1 MKSYPKILLFLV
13 SLFVFSCTDNL
24 TDIGAGIQP
33 TSDQI
38 AIGTDTFNVSTAT
51 VPVEFIYSKP
61 DSFLL
66 GSYYDTKFGST
77 QADILAQVNCP
88 VGFKFPASSV
98 ADSASLVLTY
108 RTWFGQSGSPM
119 EISVYEMNKNT
130 FSYTELY
137 PTNLDPSVYADHDLF
152 NPTNLLAKLPVKAK
166 DNKRADSTSIRL
178 PLSSSFVQRFFD
190 TSNFSST
197 ATFLQFFKGMYITT
211 NFGASS
217 LLNISHIYINYYYHY
232 TYTTKDANGN
242 TVVETVNNVI
252 PFPANDEVRQVN
264 RFVHPNQTTVPKPDN
279 TVDYVASPANW
290 NTTVGI
296 PLNRIKDRMDA
307 GIANQKLTINS
318 AVIKVEAV
326 DVDVDTLRAPTVKY
340 MLLIKEEALNRFF
353 NNNELP
359 SDTCAMLAGHAVA
372 LVANTTSQYEDYYK
386 FSVAKLIA
394 NELKIAKQ
402 KNITPVESLN
412 LRLIPV
418 SVTYDSNGNPTS
430 VKHEYLMSAVTIR
443 SGLNPDSRMKIK
455 VVYSG
460 F

>member
-1 MKSYPKILLFLV
+1 MKSYPTILLFLV

-38 AIGTDTFNVSTAT
+38 AVGTDTFNVSTST
-51 VPVEFIYSKP
+51 IPVDFIYSKP

-88 VGFKFPASSV
+88 VGFKFPALSEP
-98 ADSASLVLTY
+98 DSATVVLTY
-108 RTWFGQSGSPM
+108 RTWFGQPGSPM

-130 FSYTELY
+130 FNYTGLY
-137 PTNLDPSVYADHDLF
+137 PSNLDPSVYADHDLF

-166 DNKRADSTSIRL
+166 DTKRADSTSVRL
-178 PLSSSFVQRFFD
+178 PLSASFVKRFFD

-197 ATFLQFFKGMYITT
+197 TNFLQFFKGMYITT

-217 LLNISHIYINYYYHY
+217 LLNVNNIYINYYYHY

-242 TVVETVNNVI
+242 TVVDTVKNVI
-252 PFPANDEVRQVN
+252 PFPANAEVRQVN
-264 RFVHPNQTTVPKPDN
+264 HFVHPNQATVPKPDN

-296 PLNRIKDRMDA
+296 PLNRIKTRMDA
-307 GIANQKLTINS
+307 GIANKKLTINS

-326 DVDVDTLRAPTVKY
+326 DVDVDTLRAPTVMY
-340 MLLIKEEALNRFF
+340 MLLIKEEAINRFF

-372 LVANTTSQYEDYYK
+372 LIANSTTQYEDYYK

-394 NELKIAKQ
+394 NELKIAKD
-402 KNITPVESLN
+402 KNIPPVESLS

-418 SVTYDSNGNPTS
+418 SVIYDANGSPTS
-430 VKHEYLMSAVTIR
+430 VKHDYNMSAVTIR